1 MHGYVYGV
9 PQSVRVSKNA
19 DFLTRAKI
27 ERLWTSFEHLNCPFT
42 SNFPWKYEMVPR
54 ITQTIRKSTAA
65 QSTKI
70 GWSDFFNFSRL
81 ALRGLQLLGSKQK
94 LCRFRN

>member
-42 SNFPWKYEMVPR
+42 SNIPWKYEMVPR

-70 GWSDFFNFSRL
+70 GWSDFFEFFATCSQGF
-81 ALRGLQLLGSKQK
+81 ATFG
-94 LCRFRN
+94 